1 MPEVLF
7 CVKLIKLDLASVE
20 VPKRLQA
27 FLGLPRVTLWSCVSV
42 PSPLTN
48 LLPMGPFHSVFS
60 GGILENTDLKRQTQR
75 LLRACPWAMDC
86 SGFPSLSVAPDLER
100 RASQVT
106 LTTSLWH
113 TDPCYTQV
121 EPVSLN
127 WKKSTSPQAV
137 FTPLTSFYGLA
148 LESESSP
155 WGQHGFEWLF
165 SSFRGTFSPLSV
177 HLLSALSFLS
187 SLFLLSAFSLSSQH
201 PND

>member
-42 PSPLTN
+42 PSPLSN
-48 LLPMGPFHSVFS
+48 LLPMGPFQSVFS

-86 SGFPSLSVAPDLER
+86 SHFPSLLVPPDLER

-121 EPVSLN
+121 EHASLN
-127 WKKSTSPQAV
+127 WKNQ
-137 FTPLTSFYGLA
+137 
-148 LESESSP
+148 
-155 WGQHGFEWLF
+155 
-165 SSFRGTFSPLSV
+165 
-177 HLLSALSFLS
+177 LLLKLC
-187 SLFLLSAFSLSSQH
+187 SL
-201 PND
+201 P